1 MNEETKKNFKI
12 TFDEV
17 FAKLSTEKSLKDAEQ
32 SNVLTCVAKKHI
44 RKNLAKVLFK
54 QKFGSPAK
62 DVRSSALK
70 QIVKIRT
77 KTRRDEK
84 VRILKKFYFVM
95 PEGIKV
101 PE

>member
-1 MNEETKKNFKI
+1 MNEEVKKNFKL
-12 TFDEV
+12 TFDDV
-17 FAKLSTEKSLKDAEQ
+17 FAKLSTEKSLKDAEK

-54 QKFGSPAK
+54 QKFGQMAK
-62 DVRSSALK
+62 DVRSSAMK

-77 KTRRDEK
+77 KTRRDQK

-95 PEGIKV
+95 PEGVKV